1 MKRTA
6 TILLVE
12 DDKSMLDGMND
23 LLQVVDIGYE
33 ANVLT
38 ASNGLSALDQMQK
51 ATPDIIVSDIMM
63 PQMDGFQLL
72 KTVQQNPTWDHIPF
86 IFLTARGEKHEIYKG
101 RVSGAALYITKPFH
115 SVELLEL
122 IKTQLDRK
130 FQLEQTH
137 EQSINNLKKDIL
149 QILNH
154 EFRTPLTYVT
164 AYYEMLA
171 ESVNTYTD
179 AVNFSEY
186 LRGIQAGY
194 TRLTKLID
202 GFITVIE
209 LRTGEIEQKFQ
220 NNAQIITNVD
230 QIVQDT
236 LNKIQEQAAQKSI
249 QVEYYPCSESP
260 IIYGD
265 PQALGIIFKQLLDNA
280 VKFTAPRFSPH
291 ANARIRIFSKIVNNE
306 YHLVIEDNGMGLP
319 PAIQNRVF
327 DLFVQYNRD
336 QLEQQGAGI
345 GLTIAQGLT
354 ELHQGRIEVK
364 SVENQGSTFTVILP
378 QYGAALA
385 ATIEPQPTRPNATI
399 LLVEDDQF
407 LLEGLR
413 ELLEI
418 YRGDYKLTIYTAVNG
433 RSGLE
438 QLEKNQPHLIISDI
452 MMPHMDGYTF
462 LEEVRKKP
470 DWVQIPF
477 IFLSAKGERRDI
489 HRGLRS
495 GVEEYI
501 TKPYNSDEL
510 LGLIVKQLNR
520 YFRLRHSMSQDFEA
534 LKRSILDLITP
545 DFRVPLT
552 SVANYSEQLEGSI
565 QQAQTD
571 IELKKSLQGIQ
582 QSSIHLSSLIED
594 FIALAELKTGEAE
607 MAYDLQ
613 ARKIKDIGLLLYETS
628 QLYASHIK
636 NSELQLHCP
645 VKNDLPAV
653 IGDRDRLMN
662 CIRRILDLGIAHTA
676 PTAEQHQII
685 LDATHQGNE
694 IILSHQ
700 FPGQLSQDLF
710 NHIEHFLKSDQSES
724 GAAMQLPDL
733 TIVHG
738 YVSLHGGHMLVNN
751 QPGFFNIALC
761 LPIAQ
766 TQT

>member
-12 DDKSMLDGMND
+12 DDKSMLDGMSD
-23 LLQVVDIGYE
+23 LLQVVDIGYA

-38 ASNGLSALDQMQK
+38 ASNGLAALDHMQK

-72 KTVQQNPTWDHIPF
+72 KTVQQNPAWDHIPF

-122 IKTQLDRK
+122 IRTQLDRK

-164 AYYEMLA
+164 AYFEMLA
-171 ESVNTYTD
+171 ESVNNYTD
-179 AVNFSEY
+179 TVNFSEY

-194 TRLTKLID
+194 TRLTRLID

-209 LRTGEIEQKFQ
+209 LRTGELEQKFQ
-220 NNAQIITNVD
+220 NNAQIITD
-230 QIVQDT
+230 IDSIVQDA
-236 LNKIQEQAAQKSI
+236 LSKIKNQAEQKSI
-249 QVEYYPCSESP
+249 QVEYYPCSSSP

-265 PQALGIIFKQLLDNA
+265 PQALGVILKQLLDNA
-280 VKFTAPRFSPH
+280 VKFTSPRFSPH
-291 ANARIRIFSKIVNNE
+291 ANARIRVISQIVDNE
-306 YHLVIEDNGMGLP
+306 YHLVVEDNGMGLP
-319 PAIQNRVF
+319 PAIQNHVF

-354 ELHQGRIEVK
+354 ELHQGRIEVR
-364 SVENQGSTFTVILP
+364 SVENQGSAFTVILP

-385 ATIEPQPTRPNATI
+385 ASEDPQPTRHHATI

-418 YRGDYKLTIYTAVNG
+418 YQGDYQLTIYTAANG

-438 QLEKNQPHLIISDI
+438 QLEKHQPHLIISDI
-452 MMPHMDGYTF
+452 MMPLMDGYTF

-477 IFLSAKGERRDI
+477 IFLTAKGERRDI

-520 YFRLRHSMSQDFEA
+520 YFRLRHSMSQDFDA

-545 DFRVPLT
+545 DFRAPLT

-571 IELKKSLQGIQ
+571 IELKESLQGIQ
-582 QSSIHLSSLIED
+582 QSSIRLSSLIED

-613 ARKIKDIGLLLYETS
+613 AREIKDIGLLLYETS

-636 NSELQLHCP
+636 NTELKLSCP

-653 IGDRDRLMN
+653 IGDRDRLTN
-662 CIRRILDLGIAHTA
+662 CIRRILDLGIAHTS
-676 PTAEQHQII
+676 PTAEHHEIV
-685 LDATHQGNE
+685 LDATQQDGE

-700 FPGQLSQDLF
+700 FPGQLTPELF
-710 NHIEHFLKSDQSES
+710 NQIQQFLESDPIESSNSLH
-724 GAAMQLPDL
+724 LPGL
-733 TIVHG
+733 IIVYG
-738 YVSLHGGHMLVNN
+738 YVKLHGGHLLVNS
-751 QPGFFNIALC
+751 QPDFFNITLC
-761 LPIAQ
+761 LPVA
-766 TQT
+766 